1 MRTMKKLILPLLAV
15 LFAASCR
22 FEEHDRSQSH
32 KAGTSVEPGGGF
44 VEGQDYDLYE
54 RIRIW
59 DREGYAE
66 PVEAYSLLL
75 PMGWHSEGGVK
86 WIMPGQPCAG
96 NTTDFIASSPDGQQV
111 IHFYPPVTWTLSDD
125 PLNNQLTQQGH
136 PNCQADMPPQSAQAY
151 LQTQFSAELGYPEL
165 TNIQSNETV
174 AREMGE
180 KDMQIRQELIG
191 NGAYDLSLQHEAISA
206 MLKWPDG
213 REGIALIGL
222 TRGELVVLNHYTG
235 GYSRIY
241 SGNTAVRVVYSYPEG
256 QADKAAE
263 QFAVMMSSRRT
274 NPDWQ
279 EATERFWK
287 AARYQQTA
295 DTRRKVALMDE
306 RTRAIAEQTIRQGN
320 QRLADLD
327 KQQRSWENKQRV
339 QDKMHTDFIKTIR
352 GVENFQ
358 DATGTVEVSAGYD
371 HVWNSND
378 GSNTYI
384 MSNDPNF
391 DPASV
396 FRDNRWQEMKKI
408 D

>member
-1 MRTMKKLILPLLAV
+1 MARIFLPLLVLSLAV
-15 LFAASCR
+15 SCR
-22 FEEHDRSQSH
+22 SGEQARAQEPDTSAEHSGD
-32 KAGTSVEPGGGF
+32 F
-44 VEGQDYDLYE
+44 VEGRDYDLYE

-75 PMGWHSEGGVK
+75 PKGWHSEGGVK
-86 WIMPGQPCAG
+86 WVMPGQPCAG
-96 NTTDFIASSPDGQQV
+96 STTDFVASSPDGQQV
-111 IHFYPPVTWTLSDD
+111 IHFYPPVTWTISDN
-125 PLNNQLTQQGH
+125 PLNNQMTQQGH
-136 PNCQADMPPQSAQAY
+136 PNCQTDMPPHSAQTY
-151 LQTQFSAELGYPEL
+151 LQTLFSAELGHPEI

-213 REGIALIGL
+213 REGIALLGL
-222 TRGELVVLNHYTG
+222 TRGEIVMLNQYTG

-241 SGNTAVRVVYSYPEG
+241 SGNTAVRVVYSYPAG
-256 QADKAAE
+256 QGDKAAE

-279 EATERFWK
+279 EATDRFWK
-287 AARYQQTA
+287 NARYQQTQ

-327 KQQRSWENKQRV
+327 RQQRSWENKQRA

-358 DATGTVEVSAGYD
+358 DATGTVEVSAGYN

-378 GSNTYI
+378 GSSTYI

-396 FRDNRWQEMKKI
+396 FQDNRWQEMKKI